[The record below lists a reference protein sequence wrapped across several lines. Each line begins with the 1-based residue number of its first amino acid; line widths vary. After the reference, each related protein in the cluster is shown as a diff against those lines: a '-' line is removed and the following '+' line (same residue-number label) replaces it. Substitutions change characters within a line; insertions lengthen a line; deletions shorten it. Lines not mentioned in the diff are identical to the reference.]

1 MESLESLHDLFIE
14 ELKDLY
20 SAEQQL
26 VTALPTLAKAANSES
41 LRDLFKDHLKQTKE
55 QVKRLEKL
63 FKSMK
68 AEIEEDNESCEAMEG
83 LIAEA
88 EQTLERD
95 ADPAVVDA
103 ALIVAAQKVEHYEIA
118 GYGSVRTFA
127 KVLGYD
133 EAARVLQTTLNEE
146 ASTDEKLTK
155 LAEKINVKAEVA
167 DEADV

>member
-20 SAEQQL
+20 SAETQL
-26 VTALPTLAKAANSES
+26 VTALPTLAKAANSEALS
-41 LRDLFKDHLKQTKE
+41 ALFKDHLKQTKE
-55 QVKRLEKL
+55 QVKRLDKL
-63 FKSMK
+63 FKSLK
-68 AEIEEDNESCEAMEG
+68 TEIEDETCEAMEG

-88 EQTLERD
+88 EQTLERE
-95 ADPAVVDA
+95 ADPAVLDA
-103 ALIVAAQKVEHYEIA
+103 ALIVAAQKIEHYEIA

-127 KVLGYD
+127 RVLGYD
-133 EAARVLQTTLNEE
+133 EVARVLQTTLNEE

-155 LAEKINVKAEVA
+155 LAEKVNVKAEVA